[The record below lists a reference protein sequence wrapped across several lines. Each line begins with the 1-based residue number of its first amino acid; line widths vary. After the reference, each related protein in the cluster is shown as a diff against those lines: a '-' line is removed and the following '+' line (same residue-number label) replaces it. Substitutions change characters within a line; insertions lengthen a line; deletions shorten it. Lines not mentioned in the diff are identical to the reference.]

1 MLKNKELP
9 FISSLSNETNTAM
22 FKSPNKIFREDL
34 WESLLCYE
42 TEQNIQEIASN
53 KSIQDMP

>member
-1 MLKNKELP
+1 
-9 FISSLSNETNTAM
+9 M

-42 TEQNIQEIASN
+42 TEQNIQEITSN
-53 KSIQDMP
+53 KSIQEMPPNINEDLYQKYVKYVLTP